1 MKLKRLLATA
11 LVLSFLSPGVLAE
24 SVNLS
29 LSSDLAGQDDIYT
42 VEIVL
47 FQQASPSVNQ
57 EVWPDDFMPLDY
69 SDETRLRQHDGMPM
83 SLNETLARTD
93 FALNGEASRLSRNG
107 YSVLY
112 HNSWV
117 QKFSPNSKTK
127 LVLTDPNLS
136 LEGTLNIE
144 RQRFL
149 HVYPDIRL
157 DLRSILGQNAPVV
170 RMQESRRMRSSELHY
185 IDHPVLGMLVLF
197 RPVSG
202 T

>member
-1 MKLKRLLATA
+1 MKLKRLIATA
-11 LVLSFLSPGVLAE
+11 LILGFLSPGILAE
-24 SVNLS
+24 NVNLP
-29 LSSDLAGQDDIYT
+29 LSSDIAGQEDIYT

-47 FQQASPSVNQ
+47 FKQANPGVNQ
-57 EVWPDDFMPLDY
+57 EAWPMDFMPSDY
-69 SDETRLRQHDGMPM
+69 SDATALRQHDGMPM
-83 SLNETLARTD
+83 SLGETLARTD
-93 FALNGEASRLSRNG
+93 FALNGEADRLSRNG
-107 YSVLY
+107 YAVLY

-127 LVLTDPNLS
+127 LVLTDPNLGM
-136 LEGTLNIE
+136 EGTLNIE

-157 DLRSILGQNAPVV
+157 DLRSSLGQNAPIV

-202 T
+202 S